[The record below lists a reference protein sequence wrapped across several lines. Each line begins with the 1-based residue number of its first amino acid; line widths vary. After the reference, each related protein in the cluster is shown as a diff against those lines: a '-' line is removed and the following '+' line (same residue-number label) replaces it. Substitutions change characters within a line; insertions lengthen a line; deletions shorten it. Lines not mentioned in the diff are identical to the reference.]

1 MAETRRKS
9 SVELSPAKRRQILV
23 GARQAFVELG
33 YERASVALIA
43 GRAGV
48 SKATLYNHFLD
59 KAALFVACL
68 EEESG
73 AMRGEVDALL
83 EARSGDLERDL
94 HVIGEKILRFSISP
108 TMMALHRV
116 IVAEAP
122 RFPEIGQRLYEM
134 YTRYLD
140 ETLGASFKVWSD
152 QGKLRVD
159 APMLAAEQFVELC
172 KGSTFRRVELGVAK
186 DISDGEVRAA
196 IAGALRTFLRAYRL

>member
-1 MAETRRKS
+1 
-9 SVELSPAKRRQILV
+9 VELSPAKRRQILV

-48 SKATLYNHFLD
+48 SKATLYNHFFD

-68 EEESG
+68 EEES
-73 AMRGEVDALL
+73 ADVRGEVDALL

-140 ETLGASFKVWSD
+140 ETLAASFKAWSD
-152 QGKLRVD
+152 QGELRVD

-172 KGSTFRRVELGVAK
+172 HGSTFRRVELGVAK
-186 DISDGEVRAA
+186 EISDGEVRGA
-196 IAGALRTFLRAYRL
+196 IAGALRTFLRAYRP